1 MFWVIP
7 DSPLRPSAGFQGAS
21 PYQFIP
27 MSNIYSIDGIVPVV
41 DPAAFV
47 HPTAVLI
54 GDVIIGPGC
63 YIGPGASLRG
73 DMGRIVIEAGS
84 NLQDNCVVHTYPNM
98 EATVETGGHIG
109 HGAILHGCR
118 IGKNAMIGMNAV
130 VMDEVEIGECS
141 LVAALSFVKAGMFV
155 PPRMLVA
162 GIPGRLVRELT
173 DEEVATKTK
182 GTGIYQTLAKRSLAS
197 MRACEPLPQAE
208 PNRRRFQLP
217 RFDPPAKEIHDIFA
231 SSGGSRQL

>member
-1 MFWVIP
+1 M
-7 DSPLRPSAGFQGAS
+7 
-21 PYQFIP
+21 P

-98 EATVETGGHIG
+98 EATVEAGGHIG

-118 IGKNAMIGMNAV
+118 IGRNAMIGMNAV
-130 VMDEVEIGECS
+130 VMDEAEIGESS

-162 GIPGRLVRELT
+162 GIPGRLVRELA
-173 DEEVATKTK
+173 DEEIATKTK

-197 MRACEPLPQAE
+197 MRACQPLTQPE
-208 PNRRRFQLP
+208 PNRMRFQLP
-217 RFDPPAKEIHDIFA
+217 RYDPPAKEIHDMFA
-231 SSGGSRQL
+231 SSGGYRQL

>member
-1 MFWVIP
+1 
-7 DSPLRPSAGFQGAS
+7 
-21 PYQFIP
+21 
-27 MSNIYSIDGIVPVV
+27 MSNIYSIDGIIPVV
-41 DPAAFV
+41 DPATFV

-54 GDVIIGPGC
+54 GDVIIGPNC

-98 EATVETGGHIG
+98 EAIIEAGGHIG

-118 IGKNAMIGMNAV
+118 IGKNAMVGMNAV

-182 GTGIYQTLAKRSLAS
+182 GTGIYQTLTKRSLAT
-197 MRACEPLPQAE
+197 MRACDPLPRPE
-208 PNRRRFQLP
+208 PNRERIQLP
-217 RFDPPAKEIHDIFA
+217 KYDPPAKEIHDIFA
-231 SSGGSRQL
+231 SSGGYRQL

>member
-1 MFWVIP
+1 
-7 DSPLRPSAGFQGAS
+7 
-21 PYQFIP
+21 
-27 MSNIYSIDGIVPVV
+27 MSNIYSIEGMVPVV

-47 HPTAVLI
+47 HPTAVII

-73 DMGRIVIEAGS
+73 DLGRIVIEAGS

-98 EATVETGGHIG
+98 EALVEAGGHVG

-118 IGKNAMIGMNAV
+118 IRRNAMIGMNAV
-130 VMDEVEIGECS
+130 VMDEAEIGESS

-162 GIPGRLVRELT
+162 GIPGRLVRELS
-173 DEEVATKTK
+173 DEEVATKTE
-182 GTGIYQTLAKRSLAS
+182 GTSIYQMLAKRSKAS
-197 MRACEPLPQAE
+197 LRACEPLAEVE
-208 PNRRRFQLP
+208 PNRARFHLP
-217 RFDPPAKEIHDIFA
+217 KFDPPGKELHDIL
-231 SSGGSRQL
+231 STGGFRQL

>member
-1 MFWVIP
+1 
-7 DSPLRPSAGFQGAS
+7 
-21 PYQFIP
+21 
-27 MSNIYSIDGIVPVV
+27 MSNIYSLEGIVPVV

-54 GDVIIGPGC
+54 GDVIIGPNC

-73 DMGRIVIEAGS
+73 DLGRIVIEAGS

-98 EATVETGGHIG
+98 EAVIEAGGHIG

-118 IGKNAMIGMNAV
+118 VGRNAMIGMNAV
-130 VMDEVEIGECS
+130 VMDEAEIGESS

-162 GIPGRLVRELT
+162 GIPGRLVRELSE
-173 DEEVATKTK
+173 EEVATKTK
-182 GTGIYQTLAKRSLAS
+182 GTSIYQMLAKRSQAG
-197 MRACEPLPQAE
+197 MRLCQPLPQAE
-208 PNRRRFQLP
+208 PNRKRFQLP
-217 RFDPPAKEIHDIFA
+217 RFDPPGKELHDIFPA
-231 SSGGSRQL
+231 GGFRQL

>member
-1 MFWVIP
+1 
-7 DSPLRPSAGFQGAS
+7 
-21 PYQFIP
+21 

-84 NLQDNCVVHTYPNM
+84 NLQDTCVVHTYPNR
-98 EATVETGGHIG
+98 EVTVESGGHIG

-173 DEEVATKTK
+173 EEEVATKTK
-182 GTGIYQTLAKRSLAS
+182 GTVIYQTLAKRCLAT
-197 MRACEPLPQAE
+197 MRACEPLTQPEQ
-208 PNRRRFQLP
+208 NRRRFQLP
-217 RFDPPAKEIHDIFA
+217 KYDPPAKEIHDIFA
-231 SSGGSRQL
+231 SSGGYRQL